1 MTKACTAIARF
12 ICIACARA
20 AWKER
25 GERDTQTQH
34 HSVWVS
40 RKGAKHLHDKL
51 NQAWN
56 WNVNWSLA
64 FYVIAILAFI
74 RMLMSILIYS
84 TIIRSLWRLVARTS
98 AEQEHA
104 WAISNKLQSSRL
116 QLLLM
121 CFCIL
126 FLIPPFLKSESLLFM
141 LTPLSQH
148 LRSKQN
154 WSHRLCKQKSSWTA
168 SCHFPDKNE
177 QFNFTLV
184 AAMIHSVI
192 FQILTIGFTSQAT
205 TFQEF
210 QRMWNTIARP
220 N

>member
-1 MTKACTAIARF
+1 M
-12 ICIACARA
+12 
-20 AWKER
+20 W
-25 GERDTQTQH
+25 
-34 HSVWVS
+34 
-40 RKGAKHLHDKL
+40 
-51 NQAWN
+51 
-56 WNVNWSLA
+56 
-64 FYVIAILAFI
+64 
-74 RMLMSILIYS
+74 
-84 TIIRSLWRLVARTS
+84 
-98 AEQEHA
+98 
-104 WAISNKLQSSRL
+104 LQSWPSSGCWCQSLSIAQYLKVSEDLWPERL
-116 QLLLM
+116 QKRNMHEPFPINGKIQGCSNLVM

-126 FLIPPFLKSESLLFM
+126 FLILPSLKSESLLFM

-177 QFNFTLV
+177 QFNFTMV